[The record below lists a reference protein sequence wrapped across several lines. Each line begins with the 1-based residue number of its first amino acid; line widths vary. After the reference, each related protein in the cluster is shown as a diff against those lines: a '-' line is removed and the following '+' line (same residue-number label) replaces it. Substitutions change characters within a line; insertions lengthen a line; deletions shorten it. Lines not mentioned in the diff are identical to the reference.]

1 MANLEFK
8 SDLKLGNEGEIIV
21 VNFLKTKGLKHL
33 SSNNDNK
40 YDIKMCDANGLELTY
55 EIKTD
60 VKCAP
65 LFDTG
70 NIFIEFESRGKAS
83 GVVVTEA
90 DWFVT
95 YFKYLNEAWFI
106 KSDKLKELILE
117 NDFPTF
123 KDAGDIGSATHGY
136 LIKRKDF
143 KKYFYVCKI

>member
-8 SDLKLGNEGEIIV
+8 SDLKLGNEGEHELV
-21 VNFLKTKGLKHL
+21 KFLVKRGCIYVD
-33 SSNNDNK
+33 SNNDNK
-40 YDIKMCDANGLELTY
+40 YDLKMLKNGKEVTY

-83 GVVVTEA
+83 GISVTKAE
-90 DWFVT
+90 WFVT
-95 YFKYLNEAWFI
+95 YFQYLKEIWFI
-106 KSDKLKELILE
+106 KSDTLKQLIAE
-117 NDFPTF
+117 NEFPIF

-143 KKYFYVCKI
+143 KDYFYVCKI

>member
-8 SDLKLGNEGEIIV
+8 SDLKLGNEGEQAVIS
-21 VNFLKTKGLKHL
+21 FLETKGC
-33 SSNNDNK
+33 SFINSNNDNK
-40 YDIKMCDANGLELTY
+40 YDIKMTNGINEITY

-70 NIFIEFESRGKAS
+70 NIFVEFSSRKKPS
-83 GVVVTEA
+83 GILVTEA

-95 YFKYLNEAWFI
+95 YFKYLNELWFI
-106 KSDKLKELILE
+106 KSDKLFDLIGE
-117 NDFPTF
+117 NEFPVF
-123 KDAGDIGSATHGY
+123 HDAGDLGSETHGY

-143 KKYFYVCKI
+143 KKLFYVCKI